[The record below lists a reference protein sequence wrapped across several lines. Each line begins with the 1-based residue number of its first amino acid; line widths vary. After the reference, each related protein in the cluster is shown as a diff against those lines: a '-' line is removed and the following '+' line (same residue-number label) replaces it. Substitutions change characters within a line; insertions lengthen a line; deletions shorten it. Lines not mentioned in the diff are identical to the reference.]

1 MKTMKILLGM
11 CIMMLTTSYAIGQNS
26 AFQKLYSEYSGKE
39 GFTTVS
45 ISSEMFGLF
54 ASVADES
61 DKDMKEFNEVVEKLN
76 GLKILSF
83 QSTKDDDFNFKT
95 RILDK
100 LSVKDYKE
108 LMVVKENQK
117 EVRFLIDENKDGRIG
132 ELLMLVEESK
142 GGVVMS
148 ISGDIDL
155 KTISKISRNMKISGM
170 ENLGK
175 IEDGEQNK

>member
-1 MKTMKILLGM
+1 
-11 CIMMLTTSYAIGQNS
+11 MLTTSYAIGQNS
-26 AFQKLYSEYSGKE
+26 GFQKLYSEYSGKE

-83 QSTKDDDFNFKT
+83 QSTKDDDDFNFKT

-100 LSVKDYKE
+100 LSVEDYKE

-117 EVRFLIDENKDGRIG
+117 EVRFLINENKAGRIG